1 HDAGD
6 RNRRDLPAAL
16 VSVLAAALE
25 ADRRRWLRPG
35 ADGEL
40 GPSSRSASDLE
51 QERERAQRGARSG
64 LSLRAAAAR
73 GRFRRKA
80 GHRRLSFR
88 VDGADAGDRS
98 EEHTSELQSLR
109 HLVCRLRLEK
119 TSKRLTV

>member
-1 HDAGD
+1 
-6 RNRRDLPAAL
+6 PAP
-16 VSVLAAALE
+16 SAAPPI
-25 ADRRRWLRPG
+25 RSCSCRPPRSTPFPYTT
-35 ADGEL
+35 L
-40 GPSSRSASDLE
+40 FRSSRSASDLE